1 MLEGYKKS
9 VDLSA
14 QAILDQTLLEKM
26 HHIRHE
32 NTSLRTEK
40 TLANSLFESSI
51 VESAA
56 TLETQ
61 ILEKRPTRSTDIKDE
76 KSNTYQVEQQAFDL
90 DVKDEIKLSP
100 ESMSLMINRLNM
112 SIRQA
117 ALEIGVAHTTLS
129 RYLRKENKRQNNK
142 NDVKML
148 NWLKEKA
155 LTSV

>member
-1 MLEGYKKS
+1 MKN
-9 VDLSA
+9 
-14 QAILDQTLLEKM
+14 QTLTKW
-26 HHIRHE
+26 
-32 NTSLRTEK
+32 K
-40 TLANSLFESSI
+40 
-51 VESAA
+51 
-56 TLETQ
+56 
-61 ILEKRPTRSTDIKDE
+61 
-76 KSNTYQVEQQAFDL
+76 QQAFDL

-155 LTSV
+155 LMSVQEN